1 MINHFYK
8 FFLLFIFI
16 ILFLSFKNQI
26 KILENDL
33 LNLKHSYFKDH
44 QKYINKEIILSKQI
58 NQLQINELNSYDLV
72 KNKKIIK
79 FDRNEFDDFTIIK
92 VNYVQSE

>member
-1 MINHFYK
+1 MINHISK
-8 FFLLFIFI
+8 FFLLFTFI

-33 LNLKHSYFKDH
+33 SYLKINYDKDL
-44 QKYINKEIILSKQI
+44 QKYVNKEILLSKQI
-58 NQLQINELNSYDLV
+58 NQIQINKFNNFDYI

>member
-1 MINHFYK
+1 MINHISK

-16 ILFLSFKNQI
+16 FLFLSFKNQI
-26 KILENDL
+26 KILENKL
-33 LNLKHSYFKDH
+33 TFLKINYTNDY
-44 QKYINKEIILSKQI
+44 QKYVNKEILLSKQI
-58 NQLQINELNSYDLV
+58 NQLQINELNNFEII
-72 KNKKIIK
+72 KNKKIIQ

>member
-1 MINHFYK
+1 M
-8 FFLLFIFI
+8 LFIFI

-26 KILENDL
+26 KILENNL
-33 LNLKHSYFKDH
+33 SNLKTNYFKDH
-44 QKYINKEIILSKQI
+44 QTYINKEILLSKQI
-58 NQLQINELNSYDLV
+58 NQLQIKKLNNYDFV

-79 FDRNEFDDFTIIK
+79 FDRNEFDGFTIIK

>member
-1 MINHFYK
+1 M
-8 FFLLFIFI
+8 
-16 ILFLSFKNQI
+16 SFKNQT

-33 LNLKHSYFKDH
+33 LNLKNTYDKDS
-44 QKYINKEIILSKQI
+44 QIYIYKEILLTKQV
-58 NQLQINELNSYDLV
+58 NQLQINELNNYEFI

-79 FDRNEFDDFTIIK
+79 FNRNEFDDFTIIK

>member
-1 MINHFYK
+1 M
-8 FFLLFIFI
+8 
-16 ILFLSFKNQI
+16 SFKNQI

-33 LNLKHSYFKDH
+33 KLIKKNYNIDH
-44 QKYINKEIILSKQI
+44 QNYTNKEILLTK
-58 NQLQINELNSYDLV
+58 QINELQITEINNFEYI